1 MSDTAS
7 RILVVDDEATI
18 TDFVGYALKTE
29 GYAVD
34 IAKNGE
40 DALALAGQSD
50 YDLYIL
56 DIMLPGI
63 DGYELCRR
71 LRATTSSP
79 VLFLSARDTELDKVV
94 GLEIGGDDYLSKP
107 FGVRELVARVRALL
121 RRGAGGLGVPDRDE
135 DGRHAHQ
142 APARQDIRRRLRF
155 RPRGNGARLRLPLQ
169 SSERLARRAPKG
181 VLFFAGKR

>member
-1 MSDTAS
+1 MSDTAI

-71 LRATTSSP
+71 LRATT
-79 VLFLSARDTELDKVV
+79 
-94 GLEIGGDDYLSKP
+94 
-107 FGVRELVARVRALL
+107 
-121 RRGAGGLGVPDRDE
+121 
-135 DGRHAHQ
+135 
-142 APARQDIRRRLRF
+142 
-155 RPRGNGARLRLPLQ
+155 
-169 SSERLARRAPKG
+169 
-181 VLFFAGKR
+181 